1 MPCILHGCNVPLFWT
16 TDNGRKHKLSSQVLN
31 WGSDVGLKLPPTRK
45 SNLLSATVV
54 LNLLLQCYGTT
65 LSICLSRSTCKLEWS
80 GSPIESIEV
89 ACRLDSISLSNRK
102 INMFAVVMFFCNLY
116 VYYMS
121 PTGHTNSI
129 TSLRCF
135 RILQIFLD
143 LCRSLIHIYIIYHI
157 YIYHI
162 YISYT
167 YHIYMYIW
175 GVYIYIMYIFNIYIN
190 IFNIY
195 IYIH

>member
-1 MPCILHGCNVPLFWT
+1 M
-16 TDNGRKHKLSSQVLN
+16 
-31 WGSDVGLKLPPTRK
+31 GLKLPPTRK

-143 LCRSLIHIYIIYHI
+143 LCRSLIDIYIYIYHISYIYIYHI

-162 YISYT
+162 HITYIY
-167 YHIYMYIW
+167 IYMYMMCI
-175 GVYIYIMYIFNIYIN
+175 YIYIMYIFNIYIN

-195 IYIH
+195 IH

>member
-1 MPCILHGCNVPLFWT
+1 M
-16 TDNGRKHKLSSQVLN
+16 
-31 WGSDVGLKLPPTRK
+31 GLKLPPTRK

-143 LCRSLIHIYIIYHI
+143 LCRSLIDIYIYIIYHI
-157 YIYHI
+157 YISYIYIIYISHI
-162 YISYT
+162 YI
-167 YHIYMYIW
+167 YMYMMC
-175 GVYIYIMYIFNIYIN
+175 IYILCIYLIYTL
-190 IFNIY
+190 IYLIY
-195 IYIH
+195 IYTLIYSI